1 MIKRINNLKKVI
13 TKIKKPL
20 QVIFLLDKD
29 KEEVRRKVSE
39 FKKSNKNNDSILFYF
54 DRNQVTEAGK

>member
-13 TKIKKPL
+13 TIKKPL

-39 FKKSNKNNDSILFYF
+39 FKRTNKDNDSILFYF
-54 DRNQVTEAGK
+54 DRNQVTEVGK

>member
-20 QVIFLLDKD
+20 QVIFFLDRD
-29 KEEVRRKVSE
+29 NEEVRRKVSE
-39 FKKSNKNNDSILFYF
+39 FKRTNKDNDSILFYF
-54 DRNQVTEAGK
+54 DRNQVTEVGK

>member
-20 QVIFLLDKD
+20 QVLFLLDKD

-39 FKKSNKNNDSILFYF
+39 FKKSNKDNDSILFYF
-54 DRNQVTEAGK
+54 DRNQVTEVGK

>member
-20 QVIFLLDKD
+20 QVIFFLDRD
-29 KEEVRRKVSE
+29 EEEVRRKVSE
-39 FKKSNKNNDSILFYF
+39 FKRTNKDNDSILFYF
-54 DRNQVTEAGK
+54 DRSQVTETGK

>member
-20 QVIFLLDKD
+20 QVIFFLDRD

-39 FKKSNKNNDSILFYF
+39 FKRTNKDNDSILFYF
-54 DRNQVTEAGK
+54 DRNQVTEVGK

>member
-39 FKKSNKNNDSILFYF
+39 FKKSNKDNDSILFYF
-54 DRNQVTEAGK
+54 DRNQVTEVGK